1 MNQEC
6 QYSCASSLLTT
17 RSKLCGKYSALGEDC
32 FLNAVEDLSDYKEN
46 ECTVEEPEINQS
58 LVDPLLEQTS
68 SDHKPASLAV

>member
-1 MNQEC
+1 MC
-6 QYSCASSLLTT
+6 LLSAHHSLQTVW
-17 RSKLCGKYSALGEDC
+17 KVNSALGEDC